1 MIELIYHKGR
11 MKLPESFDELSG
23 KQFIGI
29 SNLLFTGGEKLKCQV
44 KALKILCGL
53 SDFKFVMLKAAVID
67 RACQYMDWVFDEKKI
82 ITKQLIP
89 SYRSYHGPTSEFDNL
104 RMKEFHMTERY
115 YKEIVNSEN
124 EDVEASLNNLVAVLY
139 RPAKGF
145 YNKKRDP
152 DGDIRIDFNHNEIP
166 FHARKAARWPM
177 KVKQAIF
184 LWYGG
189 CRQQLEDNN
198 PLVFKTPSSSDFE
211 SQFDTGM
218 YGVMR
223 NLAGD
228 KLGTVKEIEEMYVVE
243 AMVEIGLIKEE
254 EIYFESKMK
263 KPA

>member
-1 MIELIYHKGR
+1 VPGEGIENIVR
-11 MKLPESFDELSG
+11 AIPFQICFIESS
-23 KQFIGI
+23 
-29 SNLLFTGGEKLKCQV
+29 C
-44 KALKILCGL
+44 
-53 SDFKFVMLKAAVID
+53 D
-67 RACQYMDWVFDEKKI
+67 RSCIEHIDWVFDEKKV

-89 SYRSYHGPTSEFDNL
+89 SYKGYHGPTSEFDNL
-104 RMKEFHMTERY
+104 RMKEFHMSERY
-115 YKEIVNSEN
+115 YKEIVNEEN

-139 RPAKGF
+139 RPGKRF
-145 YNKKRDP
+145 YNKKKDK
-152 DGDIRIDFNHNEIP
+152 DGDIRIDFNHNKLPYYSKKI
-166 FHARKAARWPM
+166 ARWPV

-198 PLVFKTPSSSDFE
+198 QLVFKTPSAIDFE

-254 EIYFESKMK
+254 EQYFESKMK
-263 KPA
+263 NPA

>member
-53 SDFKFVMLKAAVID
+53 PSLKFVLLKAAVID
-67 RACQYMDWVFDEKKI
+67 RAIEYVDWVFDEKKVI
-82 ITKQLIP
+82 SKQLITV
-89 SYRSYHGPTSEFDNL
+89 YRGYRGPTSEFDNL
-104 RMKEFHMTERY
+104 RMKEFHMSERF
-115 YKEIVNSEN
+115 YKEIVNGEN
-124 EDVEASLNNLVAVLY
+124 EDIEASLNNLVAVLY
-139 RPAKGF
+139 RPGKLF
-145 YNKKRDP
+145 YNKKKDK
-152 DGDIRIDFNHNEIP
+152 DGDIRIDFNHNKLP
-166 FHARKAARWPM
+166 YYSKKVARWPM

-198 PLVFKTPSSSDFE
+198 PLVFKSPSGDFE

-228 KLGTVKEIEEMYVVE
+228 KLGTVEKIEEMYVVE

-254 EIYFESKMK
+254 EEYFESKMK